1 MSRKKSNKITLESK
15 PAHSKK
21 KKKPGR
27 KKSSKLSFESKTVQN
42 KIKKIFDSSQP
53 DLSYITKDKKLLK
66 KHINFINSLPYC
78 PMSTFVGPISHQ
90 KLTIKKP
97 QLFVAFHRCYE
108 PIFRRWLRLLAHCYN
123 ERSEC
128 YQFFGKRG
136 IKMSDDF
143 LDCKK
148 FCIWCLTNGLVYAPD
163 SYINYLVRKD
173 KSDDYTLDN
182 VRIISEK
189 QLHNE
194 PDITDALDTIILA
207 KCYEACHHESVS
219 YMSAY
224 TRYYVYDFTIEDAI
238 SVPYMPSNK
247 LKSSGEISI
256 GFQPLS
262 FYKSVADENSC
273 TWSEFWSRMHMTYMS
288 KIPPRPYD
296 LLSKEFSTVE
306 HVAKL
311 GVKSYKQLWE
321 ESLAEK
327 KNSDPNEIKSRYSK
341 LEQNLL
347 KNKDLQNMKMGK
359 PDSMLEDIIREL

>member
-1 MSRKKSNKITLESK
+1 MNRKKTNKITAESK
-15 PAHSKK
+15 TVQSKK

-27 KKSSKLSFESKTVQN
+27 KKSNKLSFESKTVQN
-42 KIKKIFDSSQP
+42 KIKKIFDSSQS

-66 KHINFINSLPYC
+66 KHINFISSLPYC
-78 PMSTFVGPISHQ
+78 PMSTFIGPISHQ

-97 QLFVAFHRCYE
+97 PLFVAFHKCYE
-108 PIFRRWLRLLAHCYN
+108 PIFRRWLRLLAYCYN

-136 IKMSDDF
+136 IKLSDDF

-148 FCIWCLTNGLVYAPD
+148 FCIWCLTNGLVHAPD

-173 KSDDYTLDN
+173 KSGDYTPDN
-182 VRIISEK
+182 VSIISEK

-207 KCYEACHHESVS
+207 KRYEAHHHESVS

-224 TRYYVYDFTIEDAI
+224 TRYYLYDFTVEDAI
-238 SVPYMPSNK
+238 SAPYMPSNK
-247 LKSSGEISI
+247 FKLPGEISI

-288 KIPPRPYD
+288 KIPPRPYE
-296 LLSKEFSTVE
+296 LLNKEFSTVE

-341 LEQNLL
+341 LERDLL
-347 KNKDLQNMKMGK
+347 KNKDLQNMKVDQ
-359 PDSMLEDIIREL
+359 PNIILEDIIREL